1 MNFNEMSFAGL
12 IERYGEAKTVVDS
25 YNKQLEAD
33 NKEIKKRIVEVGVPV
48 EGKPGSFTGYSEN
61 YKVTCSVSKSEDFDE
76 TKLIAKLKELIDKAD
91 IEHLSM
97 IKKCIVYKPVVDMD
111 ALENAIYHGVIPAS
125 ELNDCRISK
134 EVSRL
139 TVKKIEKKAEE

>member
-1 MNFNEMSFAGL
+1 MLLEDL
-12 IERYGEAKTVVDS
+12 IERYGKNKAAVDS
-25 YNKQLEAD
+25 YKKDINED
-33 NKEIKKRIVEVGVPV
+33 NKEIKRLIVDQGVPV
-48 EGKPGSFTGYSEN
+48 EGKNGSFKAYSEN
-61 YKVTCSVSKSEDFDE
+61 YTATYSVSKTEDFDE

-97 IKKCIVYKPVVDMD
+97 IKRCIVYKPIVDMD

-125 ELNDCRISK
+125 ELNDCRVSK

-139 TVKKIEKKAEE
+139 TVKKIKKKAEE

>member
-1 MNFNEMSFAGL
+1 MLLEDL
-12 IERYGEAKTVVDS
+12 IERYGKNKTIVNS
-25 YNKQLEAD
+25 YKKDIDED
-33 NKEIKKRIVEVGVPV
+33 NEEIKRLIVDQGVPV
-48 EGKPGSFTGYSEN
+48 EGKDGSFKAYSKH
-61 YKVTCSVSKSEDFDE
+61 YKATYSVSKTEDFDE

-125 ELNDCRISK
+125 ELNDCRVSK
-134 EVSRL
+134 EVARL
-139 TVKKIEKKAEE
+139 TVKKIEKKEEE

>member
-1 MNFNEMSFAGL
+1 MLLEDL
-12 IERYGEAKTVVDS
+12 IERYGKNKTIVNS
-25 YNKQLEAD
+25 YKKDIDED
-33 NKEIKKRIVEVGVPV
+33 NEEIKRLIVDQGVPV
-48 EGKPGSFTGYSEN
+48 EGKDGSFKAYSN
-61 YKVTCSVSKSEDFDE
+61 HYTATYSVSKTEDFDE

-125 ELNDCRISK
+125 ELNDCRVSK
-134 EVSRL
+134 EVARL

>member
-1 MNFNEMSFAGL
+1 MLLEDL
-12 IERYGEAKTVVDS
+12 IERYGKNKTIVNS
-25 YNKQLEAD
+25 YKKDIDED
-33 NKEIKKRIVEVGVPV
+33 NEEIKRLIVDQGVPV
-48 EGKPGSFTGYSEN
+48 EGKDGSFKAYSKH
-61 YKVTCSVSKSEDFDE
+61 YTATYSVSKTEDFDE

-125 ELNDCRISK
+125 ELNDCRVSK
-134 EVSRL
+134 EVARL